1 MQHQDQLLLQQSP
14 STAQHGPARNI
25 DEVQW
30 LYVLKFIHA
39 NSQEI
44 THLFNTRRPKKRVAI
59 IEASNLKKNRGIVI
73 ISRKK
78 NRGTIRMKMF
88 GIIDIP

>member
-14 STAQHGPARNI
+14 STAQHGPARTI

-30 LYVLKFIHA
+30 LYALKLIHA

-59 IEASNLKKNRGIVI
+59 IQASNLKKSRGIVI
-73 ISRKK
+73 ISRKPK
-78 NRGTIRMKMF
+78 KELE
-88 GIIDIP
+88 